1 LLAASTF
8 NRTGGVTTMADENV
22 LDEFAAR
29 RVIGGVDTHKDVH
42 VAAVLDELGRLLD
55 TMSFAADTAGYR
67 QLCRWLCS
75 FGEVLAVGVEGT
87 GSWGAGLSRHL
98 RQRGIN
104 VVEVNRTNR
113 QTRRRK
119 GKTDTVDAEAAARA
133 VLSGDA
139 TVTPKSGDGPIE
151 AVRQLRLARAGA
163 MKARTAAA
171 NQLHSLTDT
180 APDELRTK
188 LRDLTTFQRARTAA
202 RLRVSDVTT
211 PAGAAKRA
219 LRSVASR
226 WLCLHS
232 EIRDLDQSIKIVLDQ
247 IAARMLERHGVGYDT
262 AAALL
267 CAAGDNPERLATE
280 AGYAALCGTSPVAIS
295 SGKTNR
301 HRLNRAGDRQANAAL
316 WTIVMVRIRSKHAPT
331 LAYIER
337 RTNDGL
343 SKRETIRCLKRYIAR
358 QIYTDIRA
366 ITTAT
371 TTIEAT
377 EIAA

>member
-1 LLAASTF
+1 MTDQTA
-8 NRTGGVTTMADENV
+8 
-22 LDEFAAR
+22 LDESVTR

-55 TMSFAADTAGYR
+55 TASFDATPTGYR
-67 QLCRWLCS
+67 QLCRWLCG

-98 RQRGIN
+98 RTRGLN
-104 VVEVNRTNR
+104 VIEINRTNR
-113 QTRRRK
+113 QNRRRK

-151 AVRQLRLARAGA
+151 SVRQLRVARNGA

-171 NQLHSLTDT
+171 NQMHSLTDT
-180 APDELRTK
+180 APDELRSK
-188 LRDLTTFQRARTAA
+188 LRALTTFQRARICT
-202 RLRVSDVTT
+202 RLRPGDITT

-219 LRSVASR
+219 LHAVASR
-226 WLCLHS
+226 WLALHV
-232 EIRDLDQSIKIVLDQ
+232 EIRELDKAIKAILDQ
-247 IAARMLERHGVGYDT
+247 IAQPLLARHGVGYET

-267 CAAGDNPERLATE
+267 TAAGDNPERLHSE
-280 AGYAALCGTSPVAIS
+280 AGYAALCGSSPVAIS

-301 HRLNRAGDRQANAAL
+301 HRLNRAGDRQANSAL

-331 LAYIER
+331 IAYIER
-337 RTNDGL
+337 RTRDGL
-343 SKRETIRCLKRYIAR
+343 SKREAIRCLKRYIAR
-358 QIYTDIRA
+358 QIYNDIRA

-371 TTIEAT
+371 DRYQR
-377 EIAA
+377 AA